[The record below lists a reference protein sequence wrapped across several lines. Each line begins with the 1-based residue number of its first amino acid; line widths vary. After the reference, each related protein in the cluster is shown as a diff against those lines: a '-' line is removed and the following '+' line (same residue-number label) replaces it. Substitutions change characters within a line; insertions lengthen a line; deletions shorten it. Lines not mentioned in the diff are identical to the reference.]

1 MCIQYC
7 SKSLLTIDFM
17 SLRLLPFK
25 GERAEVPAREARLVL
40 LFLDEITPKFVVR
53 TEF

>member
-7 SKSLLTIDFM
+7 SKSLLTIGFM
-17 SLRLLPFK
+17 SLKLLPSK
-25 GERAEVPAREARLVL
+25 GERAKVPAREASLVL
-40 LFLDEITPKFVVR
+40 LFLDEMTPKFVLR